1 MLVHL
6 LTLWVTRLES
16 ALKRQLRIPAN
27 VGSNWRKSMKQQL
40 FFCLFISLTLISCTQ
55 KSIEPD
61 RIIVQRIEY
70 NGEQSELLK
79 YSLIHYDSAQYK
91 VFHYVDSSSSKD
103 KVPIYRDLLIDT
115 TNAEIIIFC
124 TDTFKHK
131 SSNDFSVGQRRVLVN
146 SFVGGFKGVDTGL
159 ILYLNDQS
167 GLFMVQSMGWGTM
180 FTFVTDSISERL
192 TRLLIKDTTGFVLN
206 KKFEEKFFDQ

>member
-1 MLVHL
+1 M
-6 LTLWVTRLES
+6 
-16 ALKRQLRIPAN
+16 KR
-27 VGSNWRKSMKQQL
+27 QL
-40 FFCLFISLTLISCTQ
+40 FFCLFISLTLISCAQ

-79 YSLIHYDSAQYK
+79 YSLIHYNSAQYK

-115 TNAEIIIFC
+115 TNTEIIIFC
-124 TDTFKHK
+124 TDTFKRK
-131 SSNDFSVGQRRVLVN
+131 GSNDFSVGQRHVLIN

-180 FTFVTDSISERL
+180 FTFVTDSISERV

-206 KKFEEKFFDQ
+206 KKFEEKFFDH

>member
-1 MLVHL
+1 MLCTGVSRYRI
-6 LTLWVTRLES
+6 TL
-16 ALKRQLRIPAN
+16 AAQLIIHAN
-27 VGSNWRKSMKQQL
+27 VGSNCRKSMKQQL
-40 FFCLFISLTLISCTQ
+40 FFCLFISLALISCGQ

-61 RIIVQRIEY
+61 KIIVHRIEY

-91 VFHYVDSSSSKD
+91 VFHYVDSSSSED

-115 TNAEIIIFC
+115 INPEIIIFC
-124 TDTFKHK
+124 NDTFKRK
-131 SSNDFSVGQRRVLVN
+131 GSNDFSVGQRHVLVN

-159 ILYLNDQS
+159 LLYLNDQT

-180 FTFVTDSISERL
+180 FTFVTDSLSERV
-192 TRLLIKDTTGFVLN
+192 TRLLIIDTTGFVLN
-206 KKFEEKFFDQ
+206 KKFEEKFFDH